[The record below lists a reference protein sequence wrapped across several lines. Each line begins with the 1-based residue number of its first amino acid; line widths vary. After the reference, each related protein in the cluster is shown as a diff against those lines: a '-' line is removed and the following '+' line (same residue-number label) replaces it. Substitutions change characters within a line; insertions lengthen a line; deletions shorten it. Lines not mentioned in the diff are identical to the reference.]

1 MHFSCNFSNRSDQN
15 ILKASKQ
22 LKSLAFLSLSF
33 TTTPSYQPPFPF
45 PHSFTTPILSIE
57 LFILH
62 AEDFTTGQC
71 QLGGYCE
78 GGHGPPKKG
87 KKRKKKKK
95 KKKEKTNI
103 LHAVIL
109 NVHTMKFCVLELATL
124 DSSNI
129 NIYLSDLYNTL
140 GAKNQ
145 NGGCSW
151 KIISAVVL
159 ESPKT
164 HPPASTDT
172 DAS

>member
-1 MHFSCNFSNRSDQN
+1 MGVRDPTHNTLLVD
-15 ILKASKQ
+15 
-22 LKSLAFLSLSF
+22 
-33 TTTPSYQPPFPF
+33 TGPS
-45 PHSFTTPILSIE
+45 
-57 LFILH
+57 
-62 AEDFTTGQC
+62 
-71 QLGGYCE
+71 
-78 GGHGPPKKG
+78 
-87 KKRKKKKK
+87 
-95 KKKEKTNI
+95 
-103 LHAVIL
+103 HAVIL

>member
-1 MHFSCNFSNRSDQN
+1 MLGAPN
-15 ILKASKQ
+15 K
-22 LKSLAFLSLSF
+22 
-33 TTTPSYQPPFPF
+33 
-45 PHSFTTPILSIE
+45 
-57 LFILH
+57 
-62 AEDFTTGQC
+62 GQC